1 MLQLSVDLSCEA
13 AVVIGHGNV
22 AIDVC
27 RILLTPVDILR
38 VSILKIN
45 ICWFVRSFIYFTY
58 LLTDL
63 PIYFQCIQE
72 YLFSDCIVM

>member
-45 ICWFVRSFIYFTY
+45 ICWFVRSFVRLFILLTY
-58 LLTDL
+58 LLT
-63 PIYFQCIQE
+63 Y
-72 YLFSDCIVM
+72 